1 MPPRNGTSAGA
12 GGSAPQPLPSSPRA
26 AARRQSTKGG
36 REEDGSD
43 YEEEEEVEVE
53 EDEAAGEAAEAPEK
67 TATDA
72 QGPEPPQQKRFK
84 FPGKLGCEADVALLL
99 QVRVARSGELQSGS
113 KPHGRRRPRGRSCG
127 GARQSWRPGASGAAA
142 I

>member
-1 MPPRNGTSAGA
+1 MLAYAPRNGKSAGA

-53 EDEAAGEAAEAPEK
+53 EDEAAGEAAGAPEK
-67 TATDA
+67 TGTDGFQAT
-72 QGPEPPQQKRFK
+72 
-84 FPGKLGCEADVALLL
+84 
-99 QVRVARSGELQSGS
+99 
-113 KPHGRRRPRGRSCG
+113 PHGVLASLE
-127 GARQSWRPGASGAAA
+127 ASKARPGRRDRRCVRADRL
-142 I
+142 